1 MRGRKTE
8 PDRHAG
14 ATRRAAYRL
23 GLSAEGRASLWLR
36 LKGYRVLAKRYRT
49 PRGEIDLI
57 VRRGR
62 TIAFVEVK
70 ARSTRAAALEA
81 ITGRAQYRI
90 VEAAHLW
97 LARHPHLT
105 DFTLRF
111 DAVLVT
117 PRQVPHHVAN
127 AWEAHR

>member
-8 PDRHAG
+8 PGRS
-14 ATRRAAYRL
+14 RRAAYRL
-23 GLSAEGRASLWLR
+23 GLSAEARASLWLR
-36 LKGYRVLAKRYRT
+36 LKGYRILAKRHRT

-57 VRRGR
+57 VRRGG
-62 TIAFVEVK
+62 TVAFVEVK
-70 ARSTRAAALEA
+70 ARNTREAALEA
-81 ITGRAQYRI
+81 ITARAQHRI

-97 LARHPHLT
+97 LARHPHLM
-105 DFTLRF
+105 DATLRF

-117 PRQVPHHVAN
+117 PRQVPHHVVN